1 MDVSVLYG
9 INPEQAN
16 VVHQRWQMRYESDF
30 IRPTT
35 RSIIRDV
42 VSRYRAADIYGE
54 KRTELEDAITAQL
67 SAQMESQGLTL
78 MSVLV
83 RDITFSDQFSAS
95 IEQAQ
100 IAQQEAQRA
109 NLVVQQKEYEADQVR
124 AEAEGQRDA
133 AITRAQGQ
141 AQATIL
147 QAQAQAEALRL
158 VSEQIAA
165 NPMLIQYQYIQSLA
179 DNIKLALVPSNSPF
193 LFDFNSIAA
202 DPELRRASR
211 PAGDRISA
219 AARPLLDHADANAE
233 RRQLSCSSR
242 FINRS

>member
-1 MDVSVLYG
+1 M
-9 INPEQAN
+9 
-16 VVHQRWQMRYESDF
+16 
-30 IRPTT
+30 
-35 RSIIRDV
+35 
-42 VSRYRAADIYGE
+42 
-54 KRTELEDAITAQL
+54 
-67 SAQMESQGLTL
+67 
-78 MSVLV
+78 

-109 NLVVQQKEYEADQVR
+109 NLIMQQKEYEADQLR
-124 AEAEGQRDA
+124 AEAQGQRDA
-133 AITRAQGQ
+133 AITIAQGQ
-141 AQATIL
+141 AQATIF

-202 DPELRRASR
+202 DPNFTAPDVPQAMHWSSR
-211 PAGDRISA
+211 PTTTRPHQRPHRA
-219 AARPLLDHADANAE
+219 AKR
-233 RRQLSCSSR
+233 
-242 FINRS
+242 NRSITNRSR